1 MGTAL
6 EAGEDAEVDLV
17 LQVVRD
23 RRALLVDA
31 LLALAVEDHRAPRA
45 AKGLVRGGGHHV
57 GILEGRRDHVRGD
70 EAGDVRHVG
79 HEVGA
84 HLVADLPHALVV
96 VVARVRG
103 RAGDD
108 QLGAVQHGVGLEGV
122 VVDEAG
128 VLVEPV
134 RQGLEENGGG
144 GDLLLGGVEPVR
156 EVAAVGQV
164 EAHDPVVGVEE
175 RGVHGHV
182 GGGTGVRLHVDAPLG
197 LVEAVSGERA
207 VLAEDLDL
215 VDVLVT
221 AVVARAGET
230 LGVLVGEA
238 RAQSLHHGR
247 GGEVL
252 GRDELDAADLTELLL
267 LDELVDLGIGI
278 LEGLEGLGEDGFHL
292 CLDT

>member
-1 MGTAL
+1 M
-6 EAGEDAEVDLV
+6 
-17 LQVVRD
+17 
-23 RRALLVDA
+23 
-31 LLALAVEDHRAPRA
+31 
-45 AKGLVRGGGHHV
+45 RGGGDDVAV
-57 GILEGRRDHVRGD
+57 GERVVHDVRGD

-134 RQGLEENGGG
+134 RQGLEEDGGG

-164 EAHDPVVGVEE
+164 EAHDPVVRVEQ
-175 RGVHGHV
+175 RGVHGEI
-182 GGGTGVRLHVDAPLG
+182 GGGAGERLDVDAPLVILEPERLERAPLAQALG
-197 LVEAVSGERA
+197 LVDE
-207 VLAEDLDL
+207 L
-215 VDVLVT
+215 VA
-221 AVVARAGET
+221 AVVALAGKA

-238 RAQSLHHGR
+238 RAVHLHHR
-247 GGEVL
+247 PRREVL
-252 GRDELDAADLTELLL
+252 RRDELEAEALALLL
-267 LDELVDLGIGI
+267 LLHDGGHLFMDGGDLARDWWGTSVRGESALGRIVSGRIGDRS
-278 LEGLEGLGEDGFHL
+278 EARD
-292 CLDT
+292 

>member
-6 EAGEDAEVDLV
+6 EAGEHRAVDRLLV
-17 LQVVRD
+17 L
-23 RRALLVDA
+23 LL
-31 LLALAVEDHRAPRA
+31 VEDHA
-45 AKGLVRGGGHHV
+45 AAGAAEGLVRGGGDDV
-57 GILEGRRDHVRGD
+57 AVLEGLRLLLGGD
-70 EAGDVRHVG
+70 EAGDVGHVH
-79 HEVGA
+79 HEHGA
-84 HLVADLPHALVV
+84 ALVRNLAKLGV
-96 VVARVRG
+96 LPVAGVRG
-103 RAGDD
+103 AAADDHLGPEVHGLLLELGEVDVAG
-108 QLGAVQHGVGLEGV
+108 GRVE
-122 VVDEAG
+122 
-128 VLVEPV
+128 LVRE
-134 RQGLEENGGG
+134 GLEEDGGG
-144 GDLLLGGVEPVR
+144 GDLLLGGVESVR